1 MNSVRILLL
10 HLASFAAI
18 VTGGSMLYDS
28 YQDFSWSRRT
38 LAETNPNDWVRRG
51 AIAEE
56 STKKSNEGSAA
67 LSMGLLLVSAGLL
80 MDGLS
85 SILKRL
91 PRIPLAEEPRKAWHR
106 FSFSKPRLEHPLVA
120 QSVKTRQEVV

>member
-18 VTGGSMLYDS
+18 VVGGSLLYDS
-28 YQDFSWSRRT
+28 YQAFSSGHRT
-38 LAETNPNDWVRRG
+38 VAENITNDLAARG
-51 AIAEE
+51 FIAAE
-56 STKKSNEGSAA
+56 SAKKNSEGSSA
-67 LSMGLLLVSAGLL
+67 LSVGLLLISAGLL

-85 SILKRL
+85 SVLKRL

-120 QSVKTRQEVV
+120 QPVKTRQEVV